1 VLIVNDKERTVYS
14 RQITLPEVGLKG
26 QEELE
31 DTGILVVGMGGL
43 GCPVAHYLISSG
55 IGYLTIM
62 DPDKVELSNL
72 SRQPLYTE
80 GDVGNLK
87 VETAKQVLSHMN
99 PNAVINALAEELTS
113 ENALT
118 HASAHDFVIDCTDNV
133 DSRYVLSDI
142 CQSIDK
148 PLIHGG
154 IRAFEGNVGVFL
166 AGSGYYRALYP
177 KPPAPESVVDC
188 STTGVLSA
196 FVGWVGMH
204 QALLAV
210 QLALDL
216 IRESAFYHLDGRK
229 GTIRQVEIPNVVVEE
244 KQEFSKTLPDHMSA
258 SELKGRLKS
267 DDPPL
272 LIDVRGADE
281 RAEVKIEAEDIHIP
295 MDVFAQRLGGIP
307 RHGNVVLYCHLGI
320 RSNSARAWVESQGI
334 PISHLSGGIEAWLF
348 DSVDDSGNPLELA
361 NKLESDDSEP
371 EKPLT
376 LEEQNEQVVA
386 NAQMEAELKKIKT
399 ESQHSELSGLID
411 LKDRLLKQSLEVEK
425 QKQEHELKLEKM
437 KISAEAEKNDTKFL
451 VEAVYL
457 VYNDGRLLTHVFSE
471 TQQTD
476 AEILTSML
484 MAVNDFVADS
494 LGATGNIGNLE
505 FGANSIVIEKG
516 DNCYMVSM
524 NYGEPSDSLRL
535 GLRKQLTIIED
546 KYLNE
551 LASWDGDVSTF
562 ENCNT
567 KLVKILMESTV
578 KDRSEVA

>member
-1 VLIVNDKERTVYS
+1 VLNDKAKQIFS
-14 RQITLPEVGLKG
+14 RQITLPEVGEKG

-80 GDVGNLK
+80 DDVGSLK
-87 VETAKQVLSHMN
+87 VNAAKNVLSHMN
-99 PNAVINALAEELTS
+99 PNAVINEVPEELNKD
-113 ENALT
+113 NALT
-118 HASAHDFVIDCTDNV
+118 YVSSHDFVIDCTDNV
-133 DSRYVLSDI
+133 DSRYILSDI

-154 IRAFEGNVGVFL
+154 IRAFEGNTGVFL
-166 AGSGYYRALYP
+166 PGSGYYRALYP
-177 KPPAPESVVDC
+177 KPPAPESIQDC
-188 STTGVLSA
+188 STTGVLSS

-204 QALLAV
+204 QAMLAV

-216 IRESAFYHLDGRK
+216 IKESSFYFLDGRK
-229 GTIRQVEIPNVVVEE
+229 GTIRQVEVPNAVVEE
-244 KQEFSKTLPDHMSA
+244 TKELSKALPDHMSA
-258 SELKGRLKS
+258 AELKQRLES
-267 DDPPL
+267 DNPPL
-272 LIDVRGADE
+272 LIDVRGPDE
-281 RAEVKIEAEDIHIP
+281 RAEVRIEAEDMHIP
-295 MDVFAQRLGGIP
+295 MDVFAQRLDSIP

-334 PISHLSGGIEAWLF
+334 AISHLNGGIEDWLF
-348 DSVDDSGNPLELA
+348 ENMNADTPVALA
-361 NKLESDDSEP
+361 NKMESEDSEP
-371 EKPLT
+371 EKPLS
-376 LEEQNEQVVA
+376 LEEQNAQVVA
-386 NAQMEAELKKIKT
+386 NAKMEADLEKIKT
-399 ESQHSELSGLID
+399 ESQHTELSGLID

-425 QKQEHELKLEKM
+425 QKQEHELKLEEVR
-437 KISAEAEKNDTKFL
+437 ISAEAQKNDTKFL

-457 VYNDGRLLTHVFSE
+457 VYNDGRLLGHVFSE
-471 TQQTD
+471 DQQTD

-516 DNCYMVSM
+516 ENCYMVSM
-524 NYGEPSDSLRL
+524 NYGEPSDSLRQ
-535 GLRKQLTIIED
+535 GLRKQIELIEENYTD
-546 KYLNE
+546 KLE
-551 LASWDGDVSTF
+551 KWDGDVSAFDDCTS
-562 ENCNT
+562 N
-567 KLVKILMESTV
+567 LVKILLESTV
-578 KDRSEVA
+578 TSRSEVA

>member
-1 VLIVNDKERTVYS
+1 MLNDKAKQIFS
-14 RQITLPEVGLKG
+14 RQITLPEVGEKG

-80 GDVGNLK
+80 DDVGSLK
-87 VETAKQVLSHMN
+87 VNAAKNVLSHMN
-99 PNAVINALAEELTS
+99 SNAVINEVPEELNKD
-113 ENALT
+113 NALT
-118 HASAHDFVIDCTDNV
+118 YVSSHDFVIDCTDNV
-133 DSRYVLSDI
+133 DSRYILSDI

-154 IRAFEGNVGVFL
+154 IRAFEGNTGVFL
-166 AGSGYYRALYP
+166 PGSGYYRALYP
-177 KPPAPESVVDC
+177 KPPAPESIQDC
-188 STTGVLSA
+188 STTGVLSS

-204 QALLAV
+204 QAMLAV

-216 IRESAFYHLDGRK
+216 IKESSFYFLDGRK
-229 GTIRQVEIPNVVVEE
+229 GTIRQVEVPNAVVEE
-244 KQEFSKTLPDHMSA
+244 TKELSKALPDHMSA
-258 SELKGRLKS
+258 AELKQRLES
-267 DDPPL
+267 DNPPL
-272 LIDVRGADE
+272 LIDVRGPDE
-281 RAEVKIEAEDIHIP
+281 RAEVRIEAEDMHIP
-295 MDVFAQRLGGIP
+295 MDVFAQRLDSIP

-334 PISHLSGGIEAWLF
+334 AISHLNGGIEDWLF
-348 DSVDDSGNPLELA
+348 ENMNADTPVALA
-361 NKLESDDSEP
+361 NKMESEDSEP
-371 EKPLT
+371 EKPLS
-376 LEEQNEQVVA
+376 LEEQNAQVVA
-386 NAQMEAELKKIKT
+386 NAKMEADLEKIKT
-399 ESQHSELSGLID
+399 ESQHTELSGLID

-425 QKQEHELKLEKM
+425 QKQEHELKLEEVR
-437 KISAEAEKNDTKFL
+437 ISAEAQKNDTKFL

-457 VYNDGRLLTHVFSE
+457 VYNDGRLLGHVFSE
-471 TQQTD
+471 DQQTD

-516 DNCYMVSM
+516 ENCYMVSM
-524 NYGEPSDSLRL
+524 NYGEPSDSLRQ
-535 GLRKQLTIIED
+535 GLRKQIELIEEIYTD
-546 KYLNE
+546 KLE
-551 LASWDGDVSTF
+551 KWDGDVSTF
-562 ENCNT
+562 EPCNT
-567 KLVKILMESTV
+567 NLVKILMESTV
-578 KDRSEVA
+578 KDRSEVV

>member
-1 VLIVNDKERTVYS
+1 VNDKEKIIYS

-31 DTGILVVGMGGL
+31 DTGILIVGMGGL

-80 GDVGNLK
+80 DDIGTLK
-87 VETAKQVLSHMN
+87 VKVAKQVLSHMN
-99 PNAVINALAEELTS
+99 PNAVINDVAEELTND
-113 ENALT
+113 NALT
-118 HASAHDFVIDCTDNV
+118 YASSHDFVIDCTDNV

-166 AGSGYYRALYP
+166 PGSGYYRALYP
-177 KPPAPESVVDC
+177 KPPSPESVVDC
-188 STTGVLSA
+188 STTGVLST

-229 GTIRQVEIPNVVVEE
+229 GTIRQVEVPNVVVEK

-258 SELKGRLKS
+258 SELKGRLES

-272 LIDVRGADE
+272 LVDVRGADE
-281 RAEVKIEAEDIHIP
+281 RAEVRIEAEDMHVP
-295 MDVFAQRLGGIP
+295 MDVFAQRLDSIP

-348 DSVDDSGNPLELA
+348 ENVDESGSPVELA
-361 NKLESDDSEP
+361 NKMEGTDSEP
-371 EKPLT
+371 EKALS
-376 LEEQNEQVVA
+376 LEEQNAQTLA
-386 NAQMEAELKKIKT
+386 NAKMEAELKKIKT
-399 ESQHSELSGLID
+399 ESQHSELEGLVA
-411 LKDRLLKQSLEVEK
+411 LKEKLLQQSLEVEK
-425 QKQEHELKLEKM
+425 QKQEHELKLEEM
-437 KISAEAEKNDTKFL
+437 KISAAAKKGNTKFL

-457 VYNDGRLLTHVFSE
+457 VYNDGRLLGHVFSE
-471 TQQTD
+471 DQQTD
-476 AEILTSML
+476 ADILTSML

-516 DNCYMVSM
+516 EHCYVVSM
-524 NYGEPSDSLRL
+524 NYGEPSDSLRQ
-535 GLRKQLTIIED
+535 GLRKQLTVIED
-546 KYLNE
+546 KYLNK
-551 LASWDGDVSTF
+551 LTGWDGDTSAF
-562 ENCNT
+562 EGCTSNLI
-567 KLVKILMESTV
+567 KVLLESTV
-578 KDRSEVA
+578 KERSDVA

>member
-1 VLIVNDKERTVYS
+1 MLNDRDKEVFS
-14 RQITLPEVGLKG
+14 RQITLPEVGEKG

-31 DTGILVVGMGGL
+31 DTGILIVGMGGL

-80 GDVGNLK
+80 DDVGTLK
-87 VETAKQVLSHMN
+87 VKAAKQVLSHMN
-99 PNAVINALAEELTS
+99 PNAVINDVAEELTKD
-113 ENALT
+113 NALT
-118 HASAHDFVIDCTDNV
+118 HVSAHDFVIDCTDNV

-177 KPPAPESVVDC
+177 KPPSPESVQDC
-188 STTGVLSA
+188 STTGVLST

-204 QALLAV
+204 QAMLAV
-210 QLALDL
+210 QLALNL
-216 IRESAFYHLDGRK
+216 IKESSFYFMDGRK
-229 GTIRQVEIPNVVVEE
+229 GTVRQVEVPDAVVEAQKE
-244 KQEFSKTLPDHMSA
+244 LPKKLPDHMSA
-258 SELKGRLKS
+258 SELKERLLS
-267 DDPPL
+267 DNPPL
-272 LIDVRGADE
+272 LIDVRGPAE
-281 RAEVKIEAEDIHIP
+281 RAEVRIEAEDIHIP

-334 PISHLSGGIEAWLF
+334 AISHLSGGIEAWLF
-348 DSVDDSGNPLELA
+348 ENVDESGSPVELA
-361 NKLESDDSEP
+361 NKMESVDSEP
-371 EKPLT
+371 EKALT
-376 LEEQNEQVVA
+376 LEELNAQTLA
-386 NAQMEAELKKIKT
+386 NAKMEAELKKIKT
-399 ESQHSELSGLID
+399 ESQHSELEGLVA
-411 LKDRLLKQSLEVEK
+411 LKDKLLQQSLEVEK
-425 QKQEHELKLEKM
+425 QQQEHELKLEKM
-437 KISAEAEKNDTKFL
+437 KISAAAKKSNTKFL

-457 VYNDGRLLTHVFSE
+457 VYNDGRLLGHVFSE
-471 TQQTD
+471 DQQTD

-516 DNCYMVSM
+516 EHSYMVSM
-524 NYGEPSDSLRL
+524 NYGEPSDSLRQ
-535 GLRKQLTIIED
+535 GLRKQLTVIED
-546 KYLNE
+546 KYLNKLE
-551 LASWDGDVSTF
+551 GWDGDTSAF
-562 ENCNT
+562 EGCTSN
-567 KLVKILMESTV
+567 LVKVLLESTV
-578 KDRSEVA
+578 KERSDVA

>member
-1 VLIVNDKERTVYS
+1 
-14 RQITLPEVGLKG
+14 
-26 QEELE
+26 
-31 DTGILVVGMGGL
+31 
-43 GCPVAHYLISSG
+43 
-55 IGYLTIM
+55 
-62 DPDKVELSNL
+62 
-72 SRQPLYTE
+72 
-80 GDVGNLK
+80 
-87 VETAKQVLSHMN
+87 
-99 PNAVINALAEELTS
+99 
-113 ENALT
+113 
-118 HASAHDFVIDCTDNV
+118 
-133 DSRYVLSDI
+133 
-142 CQSIDK
+142 
-148 PLIHGG
+148 
-154 IRAFEGNVGVFL
+154 
-166 AGSGYYRALYP
+166 
-177 KPPAPESVVDC
+177 
-188 STTGVLSA
+188 
-196 FVGWVGMH
+196 MH

-258 SELKGRLKS
+258 SELKGRLES

-361 NKLESDDSEP
+361 NKLESEDSEP

-457 VYNDGRLLTHVFSE
+457 VYNDGRLLGHVFSE

-505 FGANSIVIEKG
+505 FGANSIVIEKAEH
-516 DNCYMVSM
+516 CYMVSM
-524 NYGEPSDSLRL
+524 NYGEPSDSLRV
-535 GLRKQLTIIED
+535 GLQKQLKLIED

-551 LASWDGDVSTF
+551 LASWDGDISTF

-567 KLVKILMESTV
+567 NLVKILMESTV
-578 KDRSEVA
+578 KDRSDVA

>member
-1 VLIVNDKERTVYS
+1 VNDKEKIIYS

-31 DTGILVVGMGGL
+31 DTGILIVGMGGL

-80 GDVGNLK
+80 DDVGTLK
-87 VETAKQVLSHMN
+87 VKVAKQVLSHMN
-99 PNAVINALAEELTS
+99 PNAVINDVAEELTS
-113 ENALT
+113 DNALT

-166 AGSGYYRALYP
+166 PGSGYYRALYP

-188 STTGVLSA
+188 STTGVLST

-204 QALLAV
+204 QAMLAV

-229 GTIRQVEIPNVVVEE
+229 GTIRQVEVPNVVVEGQKE
-244 KQEFSKTLPDHMSA
+244 LSKKLPDHMTA
-258 SELKGRLKS
+258 SELKERLES
-267 DDPPL
+267 DNPPL
-272 LIDVRGADE
+272 LVDVRGAEE
-281 RAEVKIEAEDIHIP
+281 RAEVRIEAEDMHVP
-295 MDVFAQRLGGIP
+295 MDVFAQRLDSIP

-348 DSVDDSGNPLELA
+348 ENVDESGSPVELA
-361 NKLESDDSEP
+361 NKMEGTDSEP
-371 EKPLT
+371 EKALS
-376 LEEQNEQVVA
+376 LEEQNAQTLA
-386 NAQMEAELKKIKT
+386 NAKMEAELKKIKT
-399 ESQHSELSGLID
+399 ESQHSELEGLVA
-411 LKDRLLKQSLEVEK
+411 LKEKLLQQSLEVEK
-425 QKQEHELKLEKM
+425 QKQEHELKLEEM
-437 KISAEAEKNDTKFL
+437 KISAAAKKGNTKFL

-457 VYNDGRLLTHVFSE
+457 VYNDGRLLGHVFSE
-471 TQQTD
+471 DQQTD
-476 AEILTSML
+476 ADILTSML

-516 DNCYMVSM
+516 EHCYVVSM
-524 NYGEPSDSLRL
+524 NYGEPSDSLRQ
-535 GLRKQLTIIED
+535 GLRKQLTVIED
-546 KYLNE
+546 KYLNKLE
-551 LASWDGDVSTF
+551 KWDGDVSAF
-562 ENCNT
+562 EGCTSN
-567 KLVKILMESTV
+567 LVKVLLESTV
-578 KDRSEVA
+578 KERSDVV

>member
-1 VLIVNDKERTVYS
+1 MLNDRDKEVFS
-14 RQITLPEVGLKG
+14 RQITLPEVGEKG

-31 DTGILVVGMGGL
+31 DTGILIVGMGGL

-80 GDVGNLK
+80 DDVGTLK
-87 VETAKQVLSHMN
+87 VKAAKEVLSHMN
-99 PNAVINALAEELTS
+99 PNAVINDVAEELTKD
-113 ENALT
+113 NALT
-118 HASAHDFVIDCTDNV
+118 HVSAHDFVIDCTDNV

-177 KPPAPESVVDC
+177 KPPSPESVQDC
-188 STTGVLSA
+188 STTGVLST

-204 QALLAV
+204 QAMLAV
-210 QLALDL
+210 QLALNL
-216 IRESAFYHLDGRK
+216 IKESSFYFMDGRK
-229 GTIRQVEIPNVVVEE
+229 GTVRQVEVPDAVVEGQKE
-244 KQEFSKTLPDHMSA
+244 LPKKLPDHMSA
-258 SELKGRLKS
+258 SELKERLLS
-267 DDPPL
+267 DNPPL
-272 LIDVRGADE
+272 LIDVRGPAE
-281 RAEVKIEAEDIHIP
+281 RAEVRIEAEDIHIP

-334 PISHLSGGIEAWLF
+334 AISHLSGGIEAWLF
-348 DSVDDSGNPLELA
+348 ENVDESGSPVELA
-361 NKLESDDSEP
+361 NKMESDDSEP
-371 EKPLT
+371 EKALT
-376 LEEQNEQVVA
+376 LEELNAQTLA
-386 NAQMEAELKKIKT
+386 NAKMEAELKKIKT
-399 ESQHSELSGLID
+399 ESQHSELEGLVA
-411 LKDRLLKQSLEVEK
+411 LKDKLLQQSLEIDK
-425 QKQEHELKLEKM
+425 QQQEHELKLEKM
-437 KISAEAEKNDTKFL
+437 KISAAAKKSNTKFL

-457 VYNDGRLLTHVFSE
+457 VYNDGRLLGHVFSE
-471 TQQTD
+471 DQQTD

-505 FGANSIVIEKG
+505 FGANSIVIEKAKH
-516 DNCYMVSM
+516 CYMVSM
-524 NYGEPSDSLRL
+524 NYGEPSDSLRV
-535 GLRKQLTIIED
+535 GLQKQLTLIED
-546 KYLNE
+546 KYLNKLE
-551 LASWDGDVSTF
+551 KWDGDTSAF
-562 ENCNT
+562 EDCTSN
-567 KLVKILMESTV
+567 LVKVLLESTV
-578 KDRSEVA
+578 TDRSEVA

>member
-1 VLIVNDKERTVYS
+1 VLNDKAKQIFS
-14 RQITLPEVGLKG
+14 RQITLPEVGEKG

-72 SRQPLYTE
+72 SRQPLYTQD
-80 GDVGNLK
+80 DVGTLK
-87 VETAKQVLSHMN
+87 VKAAKEVLSHMN
-99 PNAVINALAEELTS
+99 PNAVINEVPEELNKD
-113 ENALT
+113 NALT
-118 HASAHDFVIDCTDNV
+118 YVSSHDFVIDCTDNV
-133 DSRYVLSDI
+133 DSRYILSDI

-166 AGSGYYRALYP
+166 PGSGYYRALYP
-177 KPPAPESVVDC
+177 KPPAPESIQDC
-188 STTGVLSA
+188 STTGVLST

-204 QALLAV
+204 QAMLAV

-216 IRESAFYHLDGRK
+216 IKESAFYFLDGRK
-229 GTIRQVEIPNVVVEE
+229 GTIRQVEVPNAVVEE
-244 KQEFSKTLPDHMSA
+244 TKELSKALPDHMSA
-258 SELKGRLKS
+258 AELKQRLES
-267 DDPPL
+267 DNPPL
-272 LIDVRGADE
+272 LIDVRGPDE
-281 RAEVKIEAEDIHIP
+281 RAEVRIEAEDMHIP
-295 MDVFAQRLGGIP
+295 MDVFAQRLGSIP

-334 PISHLSGGIEAWLF
+334 AISHLNGGIEDWLF
-348 DSVDDSGNPLELA
+348 ESMNDKTPVALA
-361 NKLESDDSEP
+361 NKMESKDSEP
-371 EKPLT
+371 ETPLS
-376 LEEQNEQVVA
+376 LEEQNAQVVA
-386 NAQMEAELKKIKT
+386 NAKMEADLEKIKT
-399 ESQHSELSGLID
+399 ESQHTELSGLID

-425 QKQEHELKLEKM
+425 QKQEHELKLEEVR
-437 KISAEAEKNDTKFL
+437 ISAEAQKNDTKFL

-457 VYNDGRLLTHVFSE
+457 VYNDGRLLGHVFSE
-471 TQQTD
+471 DQQTD

-516 DNCYMVSM
+516 ENCYMVSM
-524 NYGEPSDSLRL
+524 NYGEPSDSLRQ
-535 GLRKQLTIIED
+535 GLRKQIELIEENYTD
-546 KYLNE
+546 KLE
-551 LASWDGDVSTF
+551 KWDGDVSAFDDCTS
-562 ENCNT
+562 N
-567 KLVKILMESTV
+567 LVKILLESTV
-578 KDRSEVA
+578 TSRSEVA

>member
-1 VLIVNDKERTVYS
+1 MNDKEKIIYS

-31 DTGILVVGMGGL
+31 DTGILIVGMGGL

-80 GDVGNLK
+80 DDVGTLK
-87 VETAKQVLSHMN
+87 VKVAKQVLSHMN
-99 PNAVINALAEELTS
+99 PNAVINDVAEELTS
-113 ENALT
+113 DNALT

-166 AGSGYYRALYP
+166 PGSGYYRALYP

-188 STTGVLSA
+188 STTGVLST

-204 QALLAV
+204 QAMLAV

-229 GTIRQVEIPNVVVEE
+229 GTIRQVEVPDAVVEGQKE
-244 KQEFSKTLPDHMSA
+244 LSKKLPDHMTA
-258 SELKGRLKS
+258 SELKERLES
-267 DDPPL
+267 DNPPL
-272 LIDVRGADE
+272 LVDVRGADE
-281 RAEVKIEAEDIHIP
+281 RAEVRIEAEDMHVP
-295 MDVFAQRLGGIP
+295 MDVFAQRLDSIP

-334 PISHLSGGIEAWLF
+334 AISHLSGGIESWLF
-348 DSVDDSGNPLELA
+348 ENVDESGSPIELA
-361 NKLESDDSEP
+361 NKAESTDSEP
-371 EKPLT
+371 EKTLT
-376 LEEQNEQVVA
+376 LEEQNAQTLA
-386 NAQMEAELKKIKT
+386 NAKMEAELKKIKT
-399 ESQHSELSGLID
+399 ESQHSELEGLVA
-411 LKDRLLKQSLEVEK
+411 LKEKLLQQSLEVEK
-425 QKQEHELKLEKM
+425 QKQEHELKLEEM
-437 KISAEAEKNDTKFL
+437 KISAAAKKDNTKFL

-457 VYNDGRLLTHVFSE
+457 VYNDGRLLGHVFSE
-471 TQQTD
+471 DQQTD
-476 AEILTSML
+476 ADILTSML

-516 DNCYMVSM
+516 EHCYVVSM
-524 NYGEPSDSLRL
+524 NYGEPSDSLRQ
-535 GLRKQLTIIED
+535 GLRKQLTVIED
-546 KYLNE
+546 KYLNK
-551 LASWDGDVSTF
+551 LTGWDGDTSAF
-562 ENCNT
+562 EGCTSN
-567 KLVKILMESTV
+567 LVKVLLESTV
-578 KDRSEVA
+578 KERSDVV